1 MIIYTDILYG
11 IPTSLFSKKLRILI
25 ISISCKCICSNR
37 ISSLNK
43 QKGEL
48 SLLLKCLPVSPP

>member
-25 ISISCKCICSNR
+25 ISISCKCIYSNR
-37 ISSLNK
+37 ISSQNK

-48 SLLLKCLPVSPP
+48 SLLLKYLPVSPP